1 MALRIAATASA
12 WARMF
17 SPVSSVSLAIS
28 GSAKALARASACG
41 WSGRLSA
48 VAVTMDALGSN
59 TKQSCNLAC
68 GFVRSRLRQ
77 INLINRG
84 DNYQSFA
91 FRRVEIRNGLRLH
104 TLGRINQ
111 HHCPFYCG

>member
-48 VAVTMDALGSN
+48 VAVTMDALGSGVMGVMGVMGAAAVWGF
-59 TKQSCNLAC
+59 KGDLGGAPDPAPAC
-68 GFVRSRLRQ
+68 FVTGSFSIKNFRQ
-77 INLINRG
+77 EENRPP
-84 DNYQSFA
+84 
-91 FRRVEIRNGLRLH
+91 
-104 TLGRINQ
+104 
-111 HHCPFYCG
+111 C